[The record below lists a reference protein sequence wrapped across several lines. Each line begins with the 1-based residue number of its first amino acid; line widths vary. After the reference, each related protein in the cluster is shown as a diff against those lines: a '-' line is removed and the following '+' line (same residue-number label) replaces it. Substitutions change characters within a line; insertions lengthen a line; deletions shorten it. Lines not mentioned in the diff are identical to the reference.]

1 MGRDSS
7 VNGVN
12 TLPTHTQGLQY
23 SRYTC
28 SEQRGG
34 DGGRFLAE
42 PFDLAVSSLPGF
54 LKSDSYVYAYAC
66 ACANIKKLRDLIHA
80 EIARSDGTAQGN
92 TSTENKI

>member
-1 MGRDSS
+1 MKPRMGRDSS

-54 LKSDSYVYAYAC
+54 KAIHMCTRTRARAQISKSF
-66 ACANIKKLRDLIHA
+66 
-80 EIARSDGTAQGN
+80 GT
-92 TSTENKI
+92 